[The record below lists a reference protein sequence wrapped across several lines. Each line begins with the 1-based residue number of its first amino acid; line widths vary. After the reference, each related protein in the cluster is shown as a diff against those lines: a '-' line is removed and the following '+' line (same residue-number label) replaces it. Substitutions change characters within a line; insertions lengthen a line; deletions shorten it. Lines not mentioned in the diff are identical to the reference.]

1 MLDYQNSKIQT
12 LLREQGVLKKYKSG
26 QVIQFQDDAVE
37 DLFILENGLAA
48 ARFYESRGKES
59 WIDSFNRGDL
69 IGVEHIHTGGPS
81 RCQITAR
88 TDLTVLQFKRSYFV
102 RLMARN
108 PDINVFVIEQLTA
121 RLKQFQDRRV
131 ETHML
136 TKRGRVASEI
146 RRMAEPAER
155 NSGYIVTPKPVIS
168 DMAMRLGIAR
178 ETVSRTVSELVK
190 SEIIERSRTAFFV
203 PDLARLEA
211 QMR

>member
-1 MLDYQNSKIQT
+1 MLDYQNSEIQSC
-12 LLREQGVLKKYKSG
+12 LRELGIAKRIKSG
-26 QVIQFQDDAVE
+26 QIIQFQDDMVE
-37 DLFILENGLAA
+37 DLFIVEQGHAV

-59 WIDSFNRGDL
+59 WIDSFNPGDL

-88 TDLTVLQFKRSYFV
+88 TELSLLQFKRTSFV
-102 RLMARN
+102 SHMARN

-136 TKRGRVASEI
+136 SKRGRVASEI
-146 RRMAEPAER
+146 IRMAEPAER

-178 ETVSRTVSELVK
+178 ETVSRTVSDLVK

-203 PDLARLEA
+203 PDLSRLEA

>member
-1 MLDYQNSKIQT
+1 MSDYQNSEFKSC
-12 LLREQGVLKKYKSG
+12 LRELGVTKHYESG
-26 QVIQFQDDAVE
+26 QIIQFQDDMVE
-37 DLFILENGLAA
+37 DLFVLEHGQAV

-59 WIDSFNRGDL
+59 WIDSFDCGDL

-88 TDLTVLQFKRSYFV
+88 TDISLLQFKRMSFV
-102 RLMARN
+102 ALMARN

-121 RLKQFQDRRV
+121 RLRQFQDRRV
-131 ETHML
+131 ETQML
-136 TKRGRVASEI
+136 SKRGRVASEI

-190 SEIIERSRTAFFV
+190 NDVIERSRTAFFV
-203 PDLARLEA
+203 PDLSRLEA